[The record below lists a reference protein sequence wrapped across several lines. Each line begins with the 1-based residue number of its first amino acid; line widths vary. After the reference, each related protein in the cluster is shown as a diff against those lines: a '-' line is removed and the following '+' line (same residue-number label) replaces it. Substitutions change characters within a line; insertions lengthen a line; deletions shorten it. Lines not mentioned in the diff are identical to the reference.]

1 MHGGKIQ
8 AVKWA
13 DFAGS
18 GCLKFGFAVTIRIAC
33 RTPVLICIFQ
43 RLSLAYFC
51 PTMCFLPLKIPLWFW
66 LPCSS
71 LLKLLPRR
79 ELFSHS
85 LGISTLTQCLE
96 GWQAAGNC
104 YQLSEMMSSSWKQ
117 EKSGIEEKTI
127 WPVSCSLGRLGRSSV
142 IRIQSGRST
151 SDSHTKS
158 TFKETVF
165 YSGVK

>member
-1 MHGGKIQ
+1 MSR
-8 AVKWA
+8 VNLW
-13 DFAGS
+13 D
-18 GCLKFGFAVTIRIAC
+18 
-33 RTPVLICIFQ
+33 
-43 RLSLAYFC
+43 
-51 PTMCFLPLKIPLWFW
+51 PTMCLLPLKIPLWFW
-66 LPCSS
+66 LPFSS

-79 ELFSHS
+79 GLFSHS

-104 YQLSEMMSSSWKQ
+104 HQLSEMSSSWKYV
-117 EKSGIEEKTI
+117 KSVIEKTI
-127 WPVSCSLGRLGRSSV
+127 WPVSCSLSRLGRSSV

-165 YSGVK
+165 YSGVKLIRLNVHLLESSLLMFNTIGFAVAVVSWVFQIEGLCNE

>member
-1 MHGGKIQ
+1 MGRFCRQWLIK
-8 AVKWA
+8 
-13 DFAGS
+13 
-18 GCLKFGFAVTIRIAC
+18 IRIC
-33 RTPVLICIFQ
+33 CHDSDC
-43 RLSLAYFC
+43 LSDSGTDLHLSKTLVSLLG

-66 LPCSS
+66 LPFSS

-127 WPVSCSLGRLGRSSV
+127 WPVSCSLSRLERSSV